1 MCHSISIMVST
12 LPATPP
18 ADFVTENAALTTP
31 ANPASETPALVNQLP
46 APGGNAPHFTEVDV
60 RN

>member
-1 MCHSISIMVST
+1 MIST

-18 ADFVTENAALTTP
+18 GEFASENAALTTP
-31 ANPASETPALVNQLP
+31 ANPAGETPALVNQLP
-46 APGGNAPHFTEVDV
+46 APGGNALHFTEVDV